1 MSFHAGQTFTFGEQP
16 SATKWQYL
24 WDNDYA
30 LADGTGIS
38 DNAILNRHLAS
49 GIVGSAEM
57 AAQPSPT
64 ALSFNSG
71 WTDYGGGFKTG
82 CYYKDSMGIVHLHGL
97 VKRVSG
103 SSGSIATLPSGYRP
117 VNGTIGF
124 PASTDTGIGN
134 FQVTT
139 AGVLNL
145 VSGGTGFVYI
155 DGWTFI
161 AGI

>member
-1 MSFHAGQTFTFGEQP
+1 MAYTAWSVVYGEQP
-16 SATKWQYL
+16 TAAKWNQL
-24 WDNDYA
+24 GTNDAGFKDGTNIDND
-30 LADGTGIS
+30 
-38 DNAILNRHLAS
+38 AILNRHLAS

-57 AAQPSPT
+57 AAQPTPT

-71 WTDYGGGFKTG
+71 WTDYGGGFKTAS
-82 CYYKDSMGIVHLHGL
+82 YYKDSMGIVHLHGL

-103 SSGSIATLPSGYRP
+103 TSGSIGTLPVGFRP
-117 VNGTIGF
+117 TSGTIGF
-124 PASTDTGIGN
+124 PASTNSGIGN

-145 VSGGTGFVYI
+145 VSGGTDFVYL